1 VRRKILPLAMLA
13 ACTHPG
19 ATGPAGAAAGCDQAR
34 VATLPFQSAGRV
46 PTIEASIAGQPVRVA
61 LSGNDSINELAQS
74 AAQRLNLPAR
84 TVQARPA
91 SPDGKPAPVTILRI
105 PQLDIGQAH
114 FVNLSAKQLDRKR
127 RFGGPSPDLV
137 LAMTALRDFSFDL
150 DLRHHRFSLYRGS
163 ACNSADQPFGT
174 AVVAMNMQ
182 PDLRNRAVIPV
193 SLDGNTLT
201 ALLDPAS
208 PYITVS
214 ARAAGLSPP
223 SDAKALHT
231 PDGAVIGHVWVRRFD
246 QLRIGPDLL
255 RDVKLVVVD
264 GPPFSEDMLIGGPY
278 LNHRRVVL
286 SMPDRKVYIEVPG
299 SGS

>member
-1 VRRKILPLAMLA
+1 
-13 ACTHPG
+13 
-19 ATGPAGAAAGCDQAR
+19 
-34 VATLPFQSAGRV
+34 
-46 PTIEASIAGQPVRVA
+46 
-61 LSGNDSINELAQS
+61 
-74 AAQRLNLPAR
+74 
-84 TVQARPA
+84 
-91 SPDGKPAPVTILRI
+91 
-105 PQLDIGQAH
+105 
-114 FVNLSAKQLDRKR
+114 
-127 RFGGPSPDLV
+127 
-137 LAMTALRDFSFDL
+137 MTALRDFSFDL

-163 ACNSADQPFGT
+163 ACNSADQPFGA

-193 SLDGNTLT
+193 SLNGKTLT

-214 ARAAGLSPP
+214 ARAAELSPP
-223 SDAKALHT
+223 KDAKALHT
-231 PDGAVIGHVWVRRFD
+231 PDGAVIGHVWVQRFD

-255 RDVKLVVVD
+255 HDVKLVVID

-286 SMPDRKVYIEVPG
+286 SMPDRKVYIEVPS